1 MPTFTLL
8 VVSFASEDILWM
20 MEPLA
25 AEMIFNIS
33 LYDTDIKAQGE
44 ANNRVVVV
52 LKYPWVFALKQELV
66 IPLNF
71 DGN

>member
-1 MPTFTLL
+1 
-8 VVSFASEDILWM
+8 M

-33 LYDTDIKAQGE
+33 LYDTDIRARGE
-44 ANNRVVVV
+44 ANNRVVVD
-52 LKYPWVFALKQELV
+52 LTYPWVFALKQELV
-66 IPLNF
+66 VPLNF